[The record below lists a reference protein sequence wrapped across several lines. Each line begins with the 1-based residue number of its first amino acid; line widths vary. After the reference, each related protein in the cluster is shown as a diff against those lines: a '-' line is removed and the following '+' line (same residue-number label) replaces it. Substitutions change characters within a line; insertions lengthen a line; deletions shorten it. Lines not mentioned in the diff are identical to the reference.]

1 MFACLL
7 CAAIG
12 SWLLHY
18 ALHMT
23 GYLQL
28 CHAPEIACHPLR
40 LLVNL
45 SVLMANQQKSDCL
58 SHVEDCKDTP
68 LHVY

>member
-7 CAAIG
+7 CVAIG

-28 CHAPEIACHPLR
+28 CHAPEIACQSQCAYGQPAEVR
-40 LLVNL
+40 L
-45 SVLMANQQKSDCL
+45 SFTC
-58 SHVEDCKDTP
+58 
-68 LHVY
+68 